1 MFGTSYVYGLTG
13 VIHFFSF
20 NLLFF
25 EPMTENL
32 ANVENVILFPVNPR
46 DALIELIVE
55 LFLIYILKSDIENGQ
70 SSIARWLEALI
81 RDIVYIC

>member
-1 MFGTSYVYGLTG
+1 
-13 VIHFFSF
+13 
-20 NLLFF
+20 
-25 EPMTENL
+25 MTENL

-46 DALIELIVE
+46 DLEALIQLIVE